1 MGSDRNYLL
10 LTAVPQMDQQL
21 STQILHPLNFVN
33 DDKARFFYL
42 RQVLVSTMSKIKGFL
57 KVLCKSLQ
65 VTGAENAA
73 LTLSLAISWGNFFFV
88 EPSLQI
94 CCSFSA
100 LSVARP

>member
-33 DDKARFFYL
+33 DDKARFFL
-42 RQVLVSTMSKIKGFL
+42 FEAGFGVHNVKNTRFL
-57 KVLCKSLQ
+57 EVLCKSLQ

-73 LTLSLAISWGNFFFV
+73 LTLSLAISWGNFFLLNLVYKF
-88 EPSLQI
+88 
-94 CCSFSA
+94 A
-100 LSVARP
+100 VASQP

>member
-42 RQVLVSTMSKIKGFL
+42 RQVFVSTMSKIPGF
-57 KVLCKSLQ
+57 
-65 VTGAENAA
+65 
-73 LTLSLAISWGNFFFV
+73 
-88 EPSLQI
+88 
-94 CCSFSA
+94 
-100 LSVARP
+100 